1 MCLIPNVRVMVDR
14 EALKGDIGDVLC
26 DYCPWCKGEIE
37 HTADGLCEGSYCD
50 EALDAFLD
58 ENEEY
63 LDDDENADD

>member
-14 EALKGDIGDVLC
+14 EALKEDMGDVLC
-26 DYCPWCKGEIE
+26 GCCPWRKGEIE
-37 HTADGLCEGSYCD
+37 HTTDSLCEGVYCD

-63 LDDDENADD
+63 LDEDENVDV